1 MRGDISPLESVGE
14 HLDVD
19 IDMDDNDPTMHVSP
33 AEGNKAPL
41 ATDPNTAR
49 DELEKSGNFSRRKIR
64 KIMAN
69 LPKPSTPNDPLFQP
83 TWIPSHEVDL
93 AFAKLYPKAMYKF
106 ASPPAKLPTITR
118 TPSQRSPKTQSP
130 QHPSY
135 RHSRRNAIVPDP
147 GQEPVR
153 RRKTGVNKS
162 SASKSAV
169 SKSAINKSAVSKSA
183 IGKSPISKGPA
194 KPCPAT
200 RAKTSSPFMDLPGEL
215 RNRIYFYS
223 LVRPQ
228 NIEITA
234 QNWPTHQPAL
244 LKTCKQI
251 RFESLSIFYNENS
264 ISANIHDY
272 NPVVKNVCQALWGSH
287 SLDTSQFSHYFTG
300 KPHWENLLAWLKAFS
315 QGDMRGI
322 SDVVNK
328 PRSLERKTIGVMFLM
343 ATMARTNGM
352 SWEHLEEMLLA
363 QKGLLV
369 KGDKRWSLE
378 N

>member
-64 KIMAN
+64 KIMAS

-135 RHSRRNAIVPDP
+135 RHPRRNAIVPDP

-162 SASKSAV
+162 SA
-169 SKSAINKSAVSKSA
+169 NKSAAVVVLRLR
-183 IGKSPISKGPA
+183 PLLQTRFRPA
-194 KPCPAT
+194 LGLHMHSLGRHDYYTIAT
-200 RAKTSSPFMDLPGEL
+200 ARPTLS
-215 RNRIYFYS
+215 RNRI
-223 LVRPQ
+223 
-228 NIEITA
+228 
-234 QNWPTHQPAL
+234 AL
-244 LKTCKQI
+244 
-251 RFESLSIFYNENS
+251 
-264 ISANIHDY
+264 
-272 NPVVKNVCQALWGSH
+272 PVV
-287 SLDTSQFSHYFTG
+287 SLQ
-300 KPHWENLLAWLKAFS
+300 L
-315 QGDMRGI
+315 
-322 SDVVNK
+322 
-328 PRSLERKTIGVMFLM
+328 
-343 ATMARTNGM
+343 
-352 SWEHLEEMLLA
+352 
-363 QKGLLV
+363 
-369 KGDKRWSLE
+369 
-378 N
+378 